1 MIDHFVMNLP
11 ATAFEFLGAF
21 RGVYAVL
28 EVLPEFQD
36 EVYPDGKA
44 RTPLVHCYCFSK
56 ELDGY
61 EKDITDVRALYR
73 LLI

>member
-1 MIDHFVMNLP
+1 MNLP
-11 ATAFEFLGAF
+11 ATAIEFLGAF
-21 RGVYAVL
+21 RGVYASL
-28 EVLPEFQD
+28 KALPEFQD